1 MQIKKL
7 LVIMAL
13 TIISITAYA
22 GYAQPAPVTI
32 TDHGD
37 GSFTASGDMWT
48 ARSAKSDFTSI
59 GCGTKKF
66 SGDYSWGFCQATDED
81 DQYVNCWTG
90 DAHLLDAISA
100 VNDSSY
106 IRFDVDT
113 NGDCVRIDVSSQS
126 LYAAL
131 TTTKGKQ

>member
-32 TDHGD
+32 TDNGD
-37 GSFTASGDMWT
+37 GTFTASGDMWT
-48 ARSAKSDFTSI
+48 ARSSKSDFTSI
-59 GCGTKKF
+59 GCGTKKLTT
-66 SGDYSWGFCQATDED
+66 DYSYGFCQATDED
-81 DQYVNCWTG
+81 DQYVSCWTE
-90 DAHLLDAISA
+90 DAHVLDAISA
-100 VNDSSY
+100 VNDTSY
-106 IRFDVDT
+106 IRFDADT
-113 NGDCVRIDVSSQS
+113 NGECVRIDVSSQS
-126 LYAAL
+126 FYAAL